1 MHQHTKICYGKL
13 VSKLSMVSRVQF
25 KTHGNNVMN
34 TGYEVIARHFVI
46 RSASHSVISS
56 DKKLFKVAG
65 TLSDASGT

>member
-1 MHQHTKICYGKL
+1 
-13 VSKLSMVSRVQF
+13 MVSRGQF